1 MRTRLICS
9 VILPLTLAGTGVGG
23 ATARSR
29 DGGPTG
35 AFVYARD
42 PAVAS
47 VQRDAKRF
55 VETYQKNLN
64 SGNTEAIVA
73 QFAPDAVSEWNDKAT
88 VIGNRALAAPYR
100 AIFATTKFST
110 DFQFDAVDVHG
121 DLAIVR
127 THHPIGQVEVSK
139 TTGKRTPDFNREI
152 FVLRRTG
159 PSWQIILYSFNTQ
172 PKQGEQ

>member
-1 MRTRLICS
+1 MRTRSICS
-9 VILPLTLAGTGVGG
+9 GILSAVLAGTGVGS
-23 ATARSR
+23 ASARSS
-29 DGGPTG
+29 DGGLTG
-35 AFVYARD
+35 AFTYARN
-42 PAVAS
+42 PAVAA
-47 VQRDAKRF
+47 VQRGAKEF

-73 QFAPDAVSEWNDKAT
+73 QFASDAVSEWNDKAT
-88 VIGNRALAAPYR
+88 VIGNRALAVPYR
-100 AIFATTKFST
+100 EIFARTKFST

-127 THHPIGQVEVSK
+127 THHPVGQVEVSK
-139 TTGKRTPDFNREI
+139 TAGKRTLDFNREI

-159 PSWQIILYSFNTQ
+159 PSWEIILYSFNTQ